1 MSVKP
6 RSSRII
12 SVALFVKF
20 VFLSSF
26 IDFTD
31 QKLSSYNTYISHK
44 SSIITQHFILM
55 KYINYNFCLCLFYS
69 LQGQVWGMA
78 FKVAKE
84 HVERAMGN
92 LHEREIAVG
101 GYELRRLRFKC
112 NENPSHSF
120 HVLAYAATP
129 KNSLYLGPATSEEL
143 AVQIASARG
152 QCGLNVEYL
161 VRLADFM
168 REKVPH
174 YHDEHLF
181 ELEKLVRKELGLS
194 TEISSSWTQL
204 RSALV

>member
-1 MSVKP
+1 
-6 RSSRII
+6 
-12 SVALFVKF
+12 
-20 VFLSSF
+20 
-26 IDFTD
+26 
-31 QKLSSYNTYISHK
+31 
-44 SSIITQHFILM
+44 
-55 KYINYNFCLCLFYS
+55 
-69 LQGQVWGMA
+69 MA
-78 FKVAKE
+78 FRVSKE

-129 KNSLYLGPATSEEL
+129 KNSLYLGPATTEEL

-174 YHDEHLF
+174 YHEGHLF
-181 ELEKLVRKELGLS
+181 ELEKMVRKELGLS
-194 TEISSSWTQL
+194 TEISSSWPQL
-204 RSALV
+204 KNALV